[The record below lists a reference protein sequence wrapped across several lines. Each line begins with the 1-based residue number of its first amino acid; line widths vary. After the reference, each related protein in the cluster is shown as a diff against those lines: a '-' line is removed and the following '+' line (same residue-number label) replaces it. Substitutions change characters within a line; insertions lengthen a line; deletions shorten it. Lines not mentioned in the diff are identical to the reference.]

1 MAKATADGLAKTK
14 LAAAV
19 NGGVYLAASA
29 IEAGPGLLS
38 QKLDRAEGRSD
49 DQRQHHRIL
58 NGSWSVFAPQETEQ
72 SLHDAPPF
80 QAKDY

>member
-1 MAKATADGLAKTK
+1 MTKATADEMAKAK

-19 NGGVYLAASA
+19 YGGFNLAASP
-29 IEAGPGLLS
+29 IEAGSGLLS

-49 DQRQHHRIL
+49 DQRQHYRIL

-72 SLHDAPPF
+72 SLHVAPPF
-80 QAKDY
+80 QAKD